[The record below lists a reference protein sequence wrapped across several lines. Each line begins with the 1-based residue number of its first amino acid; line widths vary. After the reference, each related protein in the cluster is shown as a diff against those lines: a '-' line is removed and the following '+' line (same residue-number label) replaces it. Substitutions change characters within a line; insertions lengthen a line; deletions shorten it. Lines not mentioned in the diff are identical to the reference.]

1 MIEIFTQSDD
11 CGEGSI
17 NYQGKKIFV
26 GELKQAVKNFELLLH
41 SQNVMFFEL
50 CKGKKINGMH
60 RDFSDR

>member
-26 GELKQAVKNFELLLH
+26 GELKQAVKKL
-41 SQNVMFFEL
+41 
-50 CKGKKINGMH
+50 
-60 RDFSDR
+60 